1 MDLSK
6 LKPAEGATKKE
17 KRIGRGQG
25 SGRGGTSTKGHKGQ
39 KAQAGY
45 NHKRGF
51 EGGQTPL
58 TRRLPKFGFT
68 NPTRVEFKGINL
80 DAIQTL
86 ADKRKLKTI
95 DPTVLY
101 ENGLIA
107 KNDKLKILSR
117 GEVTSALQITAH
129 AFSASAKAAIEA
141 KGGKADTIITFVD
154 KKGEQ
159 EKKA

>member
-51 EGGQTPL
+51 EGGQTTL

-68 NPTRVEFKGINL
+68 NPTRVEYKGINL

-86 ADKRKLKTI
+86 ADAKKLTTI
-95 DPTVLY
+95 DPEVLY
-101 ENGLIA
+101 ANGLIA
-107 KNDKLKILSR
+107 KKDKLKVLGR
-117 GEVTSALQITAH
+117 GELKSALNITAH
-129 AFSASAKAAIEA
+129 AFSATAKAAIEA
-141 KGGKADTIITFVD
+141 NGGKTETIVTVA
-154 KKGEQ
+154 
-159 EKKA
+159 EKA